1 MIASFAGWSRGG
13 KERWHYMKIIER
25 TVAAPVARPSM
36 LRRLMGL
43 RAVAMVLAFVGA
55 PVVFAGVASATPPD
69 PTGGAGTDFIT
80 GLTTWVTTY
89 GVPIVFG
96 LLLLA
101 ITIRVAVKYAKR
113 GASSL

>member
-1 MIASFAGWSRGG
+1 MQL
-13 KERWHYMKIIER
+13 IER
-25 TVAAPVARPSM
+25 TAETQVSKPSM
-36 LRRLMGL
+36 IRRVMRL
-43 RAVAMVLAFVGA
+43 RAVATVLAFVGA
-55 PVVFAGVASATPPD
+55 PVVFAGSAFASPPPD